1 MEKLMGIGDKLHE
14 RLADLIVEKEN
25 KAVSM
30 LAALELE
37 KFSIPMDAEDQTY
50 YGYGED
56 EYLAVFG
63 IRRKEFVFVTSE
75 DEVVSTEELS
85 DTVEDLQRIF
95 KYAKRLEDALE
106 DEIKKRTSEWSA
118 LLKEL
123 Q

>member
-25 KAVSM
+25 KAVSR

-37 KFSIPMDAEDQTY
+37 KFSIPMDAEDQIY

-75 DEVVSTEELS
+75 DEVVSAEELS
-85 DTVEDLQRIF
+85 DTIEDLQRIF